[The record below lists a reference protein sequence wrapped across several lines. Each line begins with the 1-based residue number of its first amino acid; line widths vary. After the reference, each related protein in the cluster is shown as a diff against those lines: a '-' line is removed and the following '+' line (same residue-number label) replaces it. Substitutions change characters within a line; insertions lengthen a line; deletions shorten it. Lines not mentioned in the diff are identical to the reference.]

1 MFFRRW
7 VAKHLRYLFCIFPQG
22 FQNPHALAVTR
33 DGMYIYET
41 ELSEPYRV
49 YKMRDYRVE
58 QEGPEEEDGDGGGFN
73 VSSSILLV
81 ASASIFALAGV
92 LY

>member
-1 MFFRRW
+1 
-7 VAKHLRYLFCIFPQG
+7 
-22 FQNPHALAVTR
+22 
-33 DGMYIYET
+33 MYIYET

-58 QEGPEEEDGDGGGFN
+58 QEGPEEDDDGGGFN

-81 ASASIFALAGV
+81 ASASIFAFAGV